1 MSELASDAL
10 IEDLRLIVGMA
21 NVVVDADMR
30 LGFETDW
37 LGRRRGAARV
47 AVRPADTVEVASASS
62 DGIVVSA
69 RPADGPPDRLAVA
82 ALSGP
87 QDALLPG
94 EAAFGWAATVDLFGD
109 GPG

>member
-1 MSELASDAL
+1 MSEVSEVSELASDAL

-47 AVRPADTVEVASASS
+47 AVRPADTGEVAE
-62 DGIVVSA
+62 VVKA
-69 RPADGPPDRLAVA
+69 CAAAGAVSYTH
-82 ALSGP
+82 LT
-87 QDALLPG
+87 LPTNR
-94 EAAFGWAATVDLFGD
+94 EV
-109 GPG
+109 